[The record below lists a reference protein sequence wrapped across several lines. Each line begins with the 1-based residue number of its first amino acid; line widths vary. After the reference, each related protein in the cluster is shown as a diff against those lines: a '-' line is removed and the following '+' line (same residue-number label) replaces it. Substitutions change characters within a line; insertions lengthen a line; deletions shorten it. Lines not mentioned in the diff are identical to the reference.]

1 MALNYATYMPC
12 ATARKHEALVGR
24 TARWAKTGC
33 MSFLDRR
40 TGWERQGLKQIYK
53 KSLRIG
59 AKVSKGCLGFK

>member
-24 TARWAKTGC
+24 TSRWAKTGC
-33 MSFLDRR
+33 VSFLDRR
-40 TGWERQGLKQIYK
+40 TGWERQGLKSIYK